1 MALIETEDLRKDYI
15 SDAGRLPALDGISL
29 TIDAGEFVAIMGPS
43 GSGKTT
49 LMNLLGLLDTPSG
62 GRLHFDGRDVTTLRP
77 DDQAE
82 IRNTRIGFVFQ
93 SYNLLPRLTALENV
107 ELPMVYAG
115 INRRER
121 LKRARTMLEVVGL
134 ADRVTHWPS
143 QLSGGQQQRVSIA
156 RAMVLQPALV
166 LADEPTGALDSR
178 TGETVM
184 ALFRDMARKGT
195 TVVIVTHDEAVAK
208 HAERTIHMTDGHLG
222 SASPSPPSTA
232 VAPGLEG
239 ELTQ

>member
-1 MALIETEDLRKDYI
+1 MALIEAKDLRKDYI
-15 SDAGRLPALDGISL
+15 SDAGRLPALNGISL
-29 TIDAGEFVAIMGPS
+29 TIKAGEFVAIMGPS

-121 LKRARTMLEVVGL
+121 LRRARAMLEVVGL
-134 ADRVTHWPS
+134 ADRFTHWPS
-143 QLSGGQQQRVSIA
+143 QLSGGEQQRVSIA

-208 HAERTIHMTDGHLG
+208 HAERTIPMTDGHLG

-232 VAPGLEG
+232 AAPGLEG
-239 ELTQ
+239 ALPQ

>member
-1 MALIETEDLRKDYI
+1 VALIKAEDLRKDYI
-15 SDAGRLPALDGISL
+15 SGAGRLTALHDISL
-29 TIDAGEFVAIMGPS
+29 AIAAGEFVAVMGPS

-77 DDQAE
+77 DDQAD

-93 SYNLLPRLTALENV
+93 SYNLLPRLTAVENV

-115 INRRER
+115 IPRRDR
-121 LKRARTMLEVVGL
+121 LIRARAMLDRVGL

-143 QLSGGQQQRVSIA
+143 QLSGGEQQRVSIA

-184 ALFRDMARKGT
+184 TLLRDMALKGT
-195 TVVIVTHDEAVAK
+195 TVVIVTHDRAVAA
-208 HAERTIHMTDGHLG
+208 HAKRTIHMTDGHLG
-222 SASPSPPSTA
+222 SAPPPKPDAA
-232 VAPGLEG
+232 VSPGLGGRVAE
-239 ELTQ
+239 